1 MSRKRDTKRQRQQE
15 SLNDDVRA
23 VVCPLG
29 GVDCYLWFDEDG
41 ELHGKGPKEAR
52 RKLESFLYRYT
63 PLMKSKKVICCIVE
77 LEPIVEDLW
86 TKKVAVLS
94 LMLDAETRGDRPEDV
109 VLAKELVERRIAK
122 IRELPD
128 LGYATIMY

>member
-15 SLNDDVRA
+15 SLNGDAVHV

-52 RKLESFLYRYT
+52 RKLESLLYRYT
-63 PLMKSKKVICCIVE
+63 PIMKKKEAIEAVSD
-77 LEPIVEDLW
+77 LKPIGPEHLW
-86 TKKVAVLS
+86 IKKFAVLS
-94 LMLDAETRGDRPEDV
+94 LMLDAEARGDRPEDA
-109 VLAKELVERRIAK
+109 VLAKKLVESRIAK

-128 LGYATIMY
+128 LS